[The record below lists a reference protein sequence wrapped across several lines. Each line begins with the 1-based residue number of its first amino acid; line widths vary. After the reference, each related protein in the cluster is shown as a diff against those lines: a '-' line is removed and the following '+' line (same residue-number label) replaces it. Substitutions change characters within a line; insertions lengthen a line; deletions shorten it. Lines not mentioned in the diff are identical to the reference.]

1 MTSVE
6 AIVRVLGNLRL
17 HATASENSIH
27 EAISETLRAAGIT
40 FKHEACIGKRDR
52 VDFICAGGIAIEVKR
67 GKPNTYRVD
76 AQIERYCASDEVTA
90 LVLVTERGL
99 CRTIDEANGK
109 PVRVV
114 TLSTNWGIA
123 L

>member
-1 MTSVE
+1 MR
-6 AIVRVLGNLRL
+6 ALGNLRL
-17 HATASENSIH
+17 YSTASENEIH
-27 EAISETLRAAGIT
+27 RAIAEKLRAAGIA
-40 FKHEACIGKRDR
+40 FKHEARLGKRDR
-52 VDFICAGGIAIEVKR
+52 VDFMCAGGIAVEVKR
-67 GKPNTYRVD
+67 GKPNTYSVD

-99 CRTIDEANGK
+99 CRTTDEANGK